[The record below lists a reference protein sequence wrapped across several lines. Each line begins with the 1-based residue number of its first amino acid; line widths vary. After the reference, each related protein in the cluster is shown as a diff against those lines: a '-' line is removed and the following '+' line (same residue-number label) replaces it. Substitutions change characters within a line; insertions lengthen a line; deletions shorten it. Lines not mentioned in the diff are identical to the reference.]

1 MKITKREILFICTGL
16 FLLNFFLKLIFI
28 SYSDIGVDEPFTI
41 YFSQRNFSG
50 IMEMLKNENNPPL
63 HFILIHFWIKLFGIS
78 AFSVRF
84 PSVLF
89 GSFSVI
95 VIFLIGQKYF
105 SSQIGLVAGLIL
117 TGSTLHRFY
126 AHDARVYTMFFFIH
140 SCSLYLYF
148 NIIFSNDNKNR
159 KMLFWLIITN
169 ILLCYSHFFGFIVI
183 FVQVFISLLVPQF
196 RKHFLIQLMSLLI
209 VIGSFA
215 WYFPILIE
223 RFKISSGG
231 TWIPKPVI
239 TDVYSILW
247 SFSNTPVLTVIFLC
261 ILFYSFLF
269 NWKRI
274 NAASNNIYKILLLF
288 FSIYFFGLFF
298 ISLIFPV
305 FIARYLLFI
314 SLYYY
319 LIIAISFVYIFKSKK
334 LHLLIG
340 LIPPMLMLTTL
351 KLKEGKNT
359 RINELSEFIKP
370 LTKKQVSIIITP
382 EWYDL
387 NFIYYYNPKWFT
399 LTQHLRDTLIAHSI
413 FSVNQQNI
421 IPLINPLKPIALIN
435 NNGHNDSLELFLK
448 QKFKFKEEKNFNGGL
463 KLLLFDV
470 RKN

>member
-28 SYSDIGVDEPFTI
+28 SYSDIGGDEPYTI
-41 YFSQRNFSG
+41 YFSQHNFSG

-78 AFSVRF
+78 AFSVRL

-105 SSQIGLVAGLIL
+105 SSLIGLVAGLIL
-117 TGSTLHRFY
+117 TGSTLHMFY

-140 SCSLYLYF
+140 SCSLYFYF

-215 WYFPILIE
+215 WYIPILIE

-319 LIIAISFVYIFKSKK
+319 LIIAISSVYIFKSKK
-334 LHLLIG
+334 LHLIIG

-351 KLKEGKNT
+351 KLKEGKNI

-399 LTQHLRDTLIAHSI
+399 LTQHLRDTLIANSI
-413 FSVNQQNI
+413 FPVNQQNN
-421 IPLINPLKPIALIN
+421 IPLTNPLKPIALIN

-448 QKFKFKEEKNFNGGL
+448 QKFEFKEEKNFSGGL